1 MAVLDLFQ
9 KIRNG
14 YDDTD
19 KAIYSILYFALVF
32 QLQKNYIVKM
42 TI

>member
-1 MAVLDLFQ
+1 MFIKCHVGNDRVFNFFQ

-19 KAIYSILYFALVF
+19 KAHIRYFILLVF
-32 QLQKNYIVKM
+32 QL
-42 TI
+42 